1 MAVKN
6 KKVSS
11 AQMHPGER
19 ALNKPLLK
27 TLLINNVNRIAPYV
41 HDNDTTGNW
50 TFGTWNGIGVPNI
63 ISPNSYTKY
72 DDVRCKFGE
81 R

>member
-27 TLLINNVNRIAPYV
+27 KVNNKLKADSVARSQVAY
-41 HDNDTTGNW
+41 
-50 TFGTWNGIGVPNI
+50 
-63 ISPNSYTKY
+63 S
-72 DDVRCKFGE
+72 E
-81 R
+81 Q